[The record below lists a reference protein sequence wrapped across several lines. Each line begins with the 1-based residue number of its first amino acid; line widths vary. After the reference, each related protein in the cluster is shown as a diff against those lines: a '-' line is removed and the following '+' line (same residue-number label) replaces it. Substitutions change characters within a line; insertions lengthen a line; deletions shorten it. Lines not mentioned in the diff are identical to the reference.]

1 MRLNKNK
8 TVIITL
14 SVSLFLSVFAT
25 YSVFAQGQ
33 PLQASVSKNVSVV
46 TLAVDQIC
54 KGQCE
59 TAEDIISTSKSEK
72 ANELRSIIEGIDTLN
87 KERATAKIQQ
97 YEEKIKELQEIKD
110 KGEPKEPNDI
120 SDAFAAIVAVNEY
133 ATKEQKKALLDD
145 DFVKKTVSNSLEL
158 SLEYQQKGDWVKAYT
173 SSYIWLRTL
182 YKDNKE
188 YKEQAEAL
196 TQKAIIQSSL
206 KDTLCETAADRF
218 EGILPSMFVRTIQA
232 LDFGY
237 VSTIDYT
244 EMATKAIDRCEN
256 LAEVLLY
263 PDEKIAYKVSEKQV
277 AEWNAAM
284 REIKKNIG
292 AKVGGIDHREFIKIF
307 NQVLFI
313 LPRTLE
319 IPQEI
324 LISEFAQASLETLDP
339 YTNLVWP
346 WSVKDFQKNMT
357 QKFSGIGI
365 EISKSS
371 GELTVNSLMPDTPA
385 YNSGLDA
392 EDVIVEVN
400 GQPTKDMS
408 INCAV
413 SKITG
418 PSGTDVTLTIRSKG
432 QDKTKKITIT
442 RATIDVPT
450 VRGWQRKSDGKWNYM
465 LDPKS
470 GIGYLR
476 ITSFTDN
483 SAKLMKQAVASLE
496 KEGLKGLVLDLRNN
510 PGGYLQTAADIVDMF
525 VDKGPIVSTRP
536 RWGFS
541 EVHNAHKKATL
552 KMPLVV
558 LINGSSASASEI
570 VSGALQD
577 PLYKRATLVGSRS
590 YGKGTVQQIVSVPG
604 HGAQLKY
611 TMAFYHLPSGQKVKN
626 RYQFKKIGRTDW
638 GITPDVEV
646 KLTANELKTYYDTQ
660 KDNDVLVKAN
670 HDHANGKV
678 TRHNLDEVLKAD
690 PQLAMAVLVLKA
702 KELEAN

>member
-1 MRLNKNK
+1 MRLNKSK
-8 TVIITL
+8 IVIIL
-14 SVSLFLSVFAT
+14 SVSLFLSVFWAQDAL
-25 YSVFAQGQ
+25 AQGQ
-33 PLQASVSKNVSVV
+33 SLQASVSKDLSFVD
-46 TLAVDQIC
+46 LAVERIC
-54 KGQCE
+54 KGQYDAA
-59 TAEDIISTSKSEK
+59 AEILSNSKSQK
-72 ANELRSIIEGIDTLN
+72 ANELRKIIEDIDALN
-87 KERATAKIQQ
+87 KKRAAAKVEQ
-97 YEEKIKELQEIKD
+97 YEEKLKELQEIKD

-145 DFVKKTVSNSLEL
+145 DFVKKTVKNSLEL

-173 SSYIWLRTL
+173 SSYIWLKAL

-188 YKEQAEAL
+188 YKSQAEEL
-196 TQKAIIQSSL
+196 TQKAIIQASL

-218 EGILPSMFVRTIQA
+218 EGILPSMFIRTIQA

-237 VSTIDYT
+237 VSPIDYT
-244 EMATKAIDRCEN
+244 EMAQKAIDRCEN

-263 PDEKIAYKVSEKQV
+263 PDEKVAYKVSKDQV
-277 AEWNAAM
+277 IAWNAAM

-292 AKVGGIDHREFIKIF
+292 AKVGGLSKDDFLKIF

-313 LPRTLE
+313 LPRTLK
-319 IPQEI
+319 IPREI

-346 WSVKDFQKNMT
+346 WNVKDFEKNMT

-365 EISKSS
+365 EISNSS

-392 EDVIVEVN
+392 EDVIVEVD
-400 GQPTKDMS
+400 GEPTKDMS

-450 VRGWQRKSDGKWNYM
+450 VRGWQRKSDGKWKYM

-483 SAKLMKQAVASLE
+483 SARLMKQAVASLE
-496 KEGLKGLVLDLRNN
+496 KQGLNGLILDLRNN
-510 PGGYLQTAADIVDMF
+510 PGGYLQTAANIVDMF

-536 RWGFS
+536 RWGFT
-541 EVHNAHKKATL
+541 EVHRAHKKATL

-577 PLYKRATLVGSRS
+577 PLYKRATLIGSRS

-604 HGAQLKY
+604 NGAKLKY

-626 RYQFKKIGRTDW
+626 RYQFEKIGRTDW

-670 HDHANGKV
+670 HDHTNGKV
-678 TRHNLDEVLKAD
+678 TRHNLEEVLEAD

-702 KELEAN
+702 KELGAN